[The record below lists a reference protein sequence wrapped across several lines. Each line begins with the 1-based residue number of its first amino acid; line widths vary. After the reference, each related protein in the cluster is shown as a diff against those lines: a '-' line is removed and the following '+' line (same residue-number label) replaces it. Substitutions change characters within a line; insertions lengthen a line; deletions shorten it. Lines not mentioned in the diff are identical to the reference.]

1 MSSILLAS
9 TYFSALDPKQMAKRR
24 PYPPLGT
31 LYAAAALRAH
41 GHQVSLFDA
50 MLAPDDSGFHAR
62 LAEHRPSLVVF
73 YEDSFNF
80 LSKMCLSRM
89 REAVLDMIGFAAA
102 QGATVIAAGADMTD
116 HPSRYLRAG
125 AQYVLAGEADHTI
138 TQLAAAL
145 AHAGDVRSLKGA
157 GGSGDI
163 NGINGLVFEDAGA
176 PDGLRRTG
184 ARAPERHPNRFPFPA
199 WDLVD
204 IERYRRVWR
213 EAHGYFSLNMVS
225 TRGCPFHCNWCAK
238 PIWGQRYAMR
248 SAGNVAE
255 ELALLKHTIAP
266 DHIWFA
272 DDIFGLRP
280 EWVAEFAASVRV
292 RDARVPFTM
301 QSRADLMTDAA
312 VAALTAAGC
321 REVWLGV
328 ESGSQKILDAM
339 NKGIRVD
346 DVTRAARRLKSAG
359 IRVAFFLQF
368 GYPGETL
375 EDVLRTVDLVREV
388 DPDDLGVSVSYPL
401 PGTAFHGRVQA
412 QLGSKTHWT
421 DSGDLAMMF
430 KGTYDTAF
438 YRRLHTL
445 LHQEVEL
452 RHRANGH
459 AAAADPH
466 AREALRIAWT
476 ELIDNE
482 SRHRN
487 EQPTMLPASDAA
499 APAPPDLTRSWN

>member
-1 MSSILLAS
+1 MTASILVAS
-9 TYFSALDPKQMAKRR
+9 TYFAALDPKQIIKRR

-41 GHQVSLFDA
+41 GHEVALFDA
-50 MLAPDDSGFHAR
+50 MLAPDDSGFRAALAAR
-62 LAEHRPSLVVF
+62 QPGIVVF

-80 LSKMCLSRM
+80 LSKMCLSRV
-89 REAVLDMIGFAAA
+89 RDAILSMIACASA
-102 QGATVIAAGADMTD
+102 QGATVIAAGADITD
-116 HPSRYLRAG
+116 HPARYLRAG
-125 AQYVLAGEADHTI
+125 ARYVLTGEADHTI
-138 TQLAAAL
+138 TELVDAIAN
-145 AHAGDVRSLKGA
+145 GRDRN
-157 GGSGDI
+157 GGITCID
-163 NGINGLVFEDAGA
+163 GLVFADSNAR
-176 PDGLRRTG
+176 DGVCRTQP
-184 ARAPERHPNRFPFPA
+184 RSPERQPDRFPFPA

-204 IERYRRVWR
+204 VERYRQVWR

-248 SAGNVAE
+248 SAGNVVE
-255 ELALLKHTIAP
+255 ELAWIKRTIAP

-280 EWVAEFAASVRV
+280 EWVSEFAAGVRA
-292 RDARVPFTM
+292 RDAGVPFTM
-301 QSRADLMTDAA
+301 QSRADLMTAPAVDA
-312 VAALTAAGC
+312 LSGAGC

-339 NKGIRVD
+339 DKGIRVD
-346 DVTRAARRLKSAG
+346 DVVQASRRLKAAG

-375 EDVLRTVDLVREV
+375 EDVRRTVDLVREL
-388 DPDDLGVSVSYPL
+388 DPNDLGVSVSYPL
-401 PGTAFHGRVQA
+401 PGTPFHRRVQA
-412 QLGSKTHWT
+412 QLGPKTHWT

-445 LHQEVEL
+445 LHREFEL
-452 RHRANGH
+452 RHRARTNGR
-459 AAAADPH
+459 AADQS
-466 AREALRIAWT
+466 ARDELRLAWT
-476 ELIDNE
+476 ALEQDE
-482 SRHRN
+482 ARHRN
-487 EQPTMLPASDAA
+487 DAPTALPPSEATARV
-499 APAPPDLTRSWN
+499 PPDLSRPWN